1 MKSDLDERKTV
12 QGAVANLLSVSPLD
26 LTFRHRSDEYSLPPI
41 TKFLFGLRRTAQD
54 SSVSQWIAESYRD
67 ALAKDAT
74 LARPIVEALSKIDPL
89 NPSQDHTWLVERVF
103 LRLAVDVDNPGSS
116 RLQGSGTSR

>member
-74 LARPIVEALSKIDPL
+74 LARPIVEALSTYPQPIAG
-89 NPSQDHTWLVERVF
+89 SYVAGRA
-103 LRLAVDVDNPGSS
+103 RLPEARGRRGQS
-116 RLQGSGTSR
+116 RIQSAAGLGTSR